1 MRRKAGILGL
11 LALLIC
17 AVIGSQKAGEYLYK
31 NYMGEEGVQT
41 VAGTK
46 NSQVIV
52 IDAGHGGSDPGKV
65 GVNQALEKDINL
77 DIANK
82 VKTLL
87 KKQGFTVIMTRTDE
101 GGLGGSKAE
110 DMKARVTLINKEKP
124 SLAISI
130 HQNSYG
136 GESIH
141 GAQVF
146 YYSHSKDGESAA
158 KTMQAALLAAD
169 PENTRQAKAN
179 DTYYMLK
186 KTEVPVIIVE
196 CGFLS
201 NPAEAE
207 KLVTEEYQDILAEA
221 ITNGVINCVSGKE
234 Q

>member
-1 MRRKAGILGL
+1 
-11 LALLIC
+11 
-17 AVIGSQKAGEYLYK
+17 
-31 NYMGEEGVQT
+31 MGEEGVQT
-41 VAGTK
+41 AAGTK

-136 GESIH
+136 EESIH

-158 KTMQAALLAAD
+158 KTMQEALLAAD

-207 KLVTEEYQDILAEA
+207 KLMTEEYQDILAEA